1 MSLMGVGLMMGAGCS
16 VIASIYL
23 SKGKTV
29 LARATITQAMLF
41 VTLISVTVGGFILAF
56 PEETARM
63 LGSSEHLLP
72 LVVDYLVWFSPSLL
86 FELWIA
92 VALFAMRLDGAPKL
106 AMWCSIIAAAVNVVL
121 DWLFIFPLGWGVMG
135 AAFATSLS
143 CLAGAA
149 VAMGYLLFYAQ
160 VVAEYDRGDRPQP
173 VSRKGAFMNTN
184 WNDPNFQGFGGR
196 QSPFGKRP
204 PRPKKEH
211 KAIGTPLSR
220 TLINLAVTLIFA
232 AVYFYVVLPPINL
245 QAEEFYFFML
255 LCCAVYCGCAVLTS
269 GFQGSGAK
277 GYFGFVKKQCR
288 IPMIIAVAL
297 VAVAIVGGIV
307 GWQVIRAGSYR
318 DLLTVETGDFATEVE
333 EISYDQIPML
343 DKDSAEKLGNRK
355 LGELSDMVSQF
366 EVAEEYT
373 QINYK
378 GRPVRVTPLRYGDWI
393 KWFNNRSEGL
403 PAYLIIDMVTQNVE
417 VVRLEQ
423 GIRYTTAEHFGRNLY
438 RYLQFHYP
446 TYIFDKPA
454 FEIDEEGNPY
464 WVCPRIRKT
473 IGLFGGTDID
483 GAVLVN
489 AVTGEHQYYDA
500 KDVPDWVDHVYTADL
515 IVQQYDYH
523 GTYIHGFINSLFG
536 QRDVTVTTDGYNY
549 IAIGDDVYMY
559 TGITSVVSDQSNI
572 GFILSNQRTKET
584 RFYSVAGAEEYSAMD
599 SARGQVQQ
607 MNYTATFPL
616 LLNIADQPSYFMAL
630 KDAAGLVKMYAMVN
644 VSQYQI
650 VATGG
655 SVAECE
661 SNYRQ
666 MLARYNLIDPADT
679 EPSASDQGEVTGVI
693 ADLRSAVM
701 DGNTWY
707 YLQLSDG
714 TVYYTISAAEAPEA
728 VILNVGDTVTV
739 KYAEGEGS
747 ILQAY
752 SAAKAVPAA

>member
-1 MSLMGVGLMMGAGCS
+1 
-16 VIASIYL
+16 
-23 SKGKTV
+23 
-29 LARATITQAMLF
+29 
-41 VTLISVTVGGFILAF
+41 
-56 PEETARM
+56 
-63 LGSSEHLLP
+63 
-72 LVVDYLVWFSPSLL
+72 
-86 FELWIA
+86 
-92 VALFAMRLDGAPKL
+92 
-106 AMWCSIIAAAVNVVL
+106 
-121 DWLFIFPLGWGVMG
+121 
-135 AAFATSLS
+135 
-143 CLAGAA
+143 
-149 VAMGYLLFYAQ
+149 
-160 VVAEYDRGDRPQP
+160 
-173 VSRKGAFMNTN
+173 MNTN

-204 PRPKKEH
+204 PRPHKER

-220 TLINLAVTLIFA
+220 TLVNLAVTLIFA

-307 GWQVIRAGSYR
+307 GWQVIRAGAYR

-393 KWFNNRSEGL
+393 KWFNNRSRGL

-417 VVRLEQ
+417 VVRLEE
-423 GIRYTTAEHFGRNLY
+423 GIRYTPAEHFSRNLY
-438 RYLQFHYP
+438 RYLRFHYP
-446 TYIFDKPA
+446 TFIFDEPA
-454 FEIDEEGNPY
+454 FEIDEEGRPW
-464 WVCPRIRKT
+464 WVCPRIDRT
-473 IGLFGGTDID
+473 IGLFGGTDIT

-489 AVTGEHQYYDA
+489 AVTGETAYYTVADI
-500 KDVPDWVDHVYTADL
+500 PTWVDHVYTADL
-515 IVQQYDYH
+515 IIQQYDYH
-523 GTYIHGFINSLFG
+523 GTYINGFWNSLFG
-536 QRDVTVTTDGYNY
+536 QREVTVTTEGYNY

-559 TGITSVVSDQSNI
+559 TGITSVVSDESNV

-584 RFYSVAGAEEYSAMD
+584 RFYAVAGAEEYSAME
-599 SARGQVQQ
+599 SAQGQVQQ
-607 MNYTATFPL
+607 MKYTATFPL
-616 LLNIADQPSYFMAL
+616 LLNVAEQPTYFVAL

-650 VATGG
+650 VATGAT
-655 SVAECE
+655 VAECE
-661 SNYRQ
+661 TNYRQ
-666 MLARYNLIDPADT
+666 MLLNAKLIHPEDSALPEDQLALT
-679 EPSASDQGEVTGVI
+679 EAHTGTI
-693 ADLRSAVM
+693 TDIRSAVM
-701 DGNTWY
+701 DGNTRY
-707 YLQLSDG
+707 YLCIDGEWYTGQAVDTPQL
-714 TVYYTISAAEAPEA
+714 IL
-728 VILNVGDTVTV
+728 LNVGDVVTV
-739 KYAEGEGS
+739 RCYAAAGGIAQPIYS
-747 ILQAY
+747 IEY
-752 SAAKAVPAA
+752 SADQPSAPESADVPVDAA